1 MKKAHIHVDSNNF
14 FYLWCPLSMCP
25 KKKESRYHLPIA
37 RGLIFG
43 IKEAMALF
51 MNKIFALTP
60 LLGDGLMQ
68 NGI

>member
-1 MKKAHIHVDSNNF
+1 MWILTIF
-14 FYLWCPLSMCP
+14 FIYGVLYLCAQ
-25 KKKESRYHLPIA
+25 KKESRYHLPIA

-60 LLGDGLMQ
+60 PLR
-68 NGI
+68 